1 MSAKKRNW
9 DVLLVGGA
17 SGTGK
22 TSVSL
27 PLARYYGI
35 DLVRADDFQVLL
47 EVMTTPETHP
57 AIHYWRT
64 HPNWWEEPIENTVQQ
79 LIDVG
84 RMLSPGLAAVVKEA
98 HLEDNVPMIL
108 EGDFILPEFA
118 ASFEDLRVKSVF
130 IHESDKAQI
139 LQNFLARE
147 GEIQQHRTDVSYAYG
162 SWLAEECM
170 KHNIMM
176 VEARPWDS
184 IMERIIKHLWNT

>member
-1 MSAKKRNW
+1 MSTNKRNW
-9 DVLLVGGA
+9 DVLLIGGA

-27 PLARYYGI
+27 PLARHYGV

-64 HPNWWEEPIENTVQQ
+64 HPNWWEEPIENTVKQ
-79 LIDVG
+79 LVDFG
-84 RMLSPGLAAVVKEA
+84 RALSPGLTAVVKEG

-108 EGDFILPEFA
+108 EGDFILPEFV
-118 ASFEDLRVKSVF
+118 ASFKDSRVKSIF
-130 IHESDKAQI
+130 IHEPDKEQI
-139 LQNFLARE
+139 LQNFLNRE
-147 GEIQQHRTDVSYAYG
+147 GETQQHRTDVSYAYQG
-162 SWLAEECM
+162 WLAEQCR
-170 KHNIMM
+170 KFDVLM

-184 IMERIIKHLWNT
+184 VVERILTEVDYE